1 MWFKKRRTSSYTKK
15 SKSVPYTVGI
25 LGIFSVF
32 ILGISISNAVKHIDF
47 DLVSFHETAQTGL
60 WEIISIDPKKE
71 DDINLLLIW
80 RWGWEHDAPDL
91 TDTIILAKIN
101 TEIPSVTMLSIPRD
115 LYVEYTSSTN
125 DERRGKINRVYEDN
139 LVKWEQ
145 YAIDKLSNK
154 ISEITWQKIDHYVN
168 VDFEWFVEI
177 IDILDWVDVT
187 VTENLVDN
195 QFPDWNL
202 WYTTFILRKWTWTL
216 DWETALKYSRSRYST
231 SDFDRS
237 LRQQQVIK
245 AIQTKVM
252 DLGYLRSPTK
262 TRNLFSAMR
271 RNIKTDLD
279 IKTILSLANTFKK
292 AENIEVNSYNINDSC
307 FYWQGDCS
315 LGGML
320 YYPERYLFNNLS
332 VLLPDW
338 ALPSDISDYKKL
350 QKYTNMIFNEREIFE
365 DAYPINVFNAT
376 RVPGLATKIADN
388 LGRFWFYI
396 PAQNSVGNIRDQEFE
411 KSILYY
417 NSMIKDSS
425 TIKNLKDFLDI
436 RMEEVEFPLF
446 SDNIETQIE
455 IVVWDDYEDIVKVS
469 FGY

>member
-1 MWFKKRRTSSYTKK
+1 
-15 SKSVPYTVGI
+15 
-25 LGIFSVF
+25 
-32 ILGISISNAVKHIDF
+32 
-47 DLVSFHETAQTGL
+47 
-60 WEIISIDPKKE
+60 
-71 DDINLLLIW
+71 
-80 RWGWEHDAPDL
+80 
-91 TDTIILAKIN
+91 
-101 TEIPSVTMLSIPRD
+101 
-115 LYVEYTSSTN
+115 
-125 DERRGKINRVYEDN
+125 
-139 LVKWEQ
+139 
-145 YAIDKLSNK
+145 
-154 ISEITWQKIDHYVN
+154 
-168 VDFEWFVEI
+168 
-177 IDILDWVDVT
+177 
-187 VTENLVDN
+187 
-195 QFPDWNL
+195 
-202 WYTTFILRKWTWTL
+202 
-216 DWETALKYSRSRYST
+216 
-231 SDFDRS
+231 
-237 LRQQQVIK
+237 
-245 AIQTKVM
+245 
-252 DLGYLRSPTK
+252 
-262 TRNLFSAMR
+262 
-271 RNIKTDLD
+271 
-279 IKTILSLANTFKK
+279 
-292 AENIEVNSYNINDSC
+292 
-307 FYWQGDCS
+307 
-315 LGGML
+315 ML